1 MVLMA
6 VVRVAAAM
14 AEVARVAARA
24 AEMTVEM
31 EAAAVVLK
39 VACSSGGGGLFLM
52 GGLFLRRGKGFSL
65 GWVGGCVCFRKEKLT
80 GGEGGGCGCGDG
92 AEDGG

>member
-1 MVLMA
+1 M
-6 VVRVAAAM
+6 
-14 AEVARVAARA
+14 
-24 AEMTVEM
+24 M
-31 EAAAVVLK
+31 E
-39 VACSSGGGGLFLM
+39 
-52 GGLFLRRGKGFSL
+52 GLFLRRGKGFSL

>member
-39 VACSSGGGGLFLM
+39 VACSSGGGGSILDGGSILEE
-52 GGLFLRRGKGFSL
+52 GEGLFFGVG
-65 GWVGGCVCFRKEKLT
+65 GWVRLLSQ
-80 GGEGGGCGCGDG
+80 GEADG
-92 AEDGG
+92 WRGRWLWLW